1 MARSF
6 QDNKSKYG
14 YKLKNRAQRA
24 PITREQAIAQA
35 NYQIHLRENK
45 LDYTQAVLR
54 HGTSVQGLKFG
65 QPPPTV
71 N

>member
-1 MARSF
+1 MASYH
-6 QDNKSKYG
+6 DNKSVNG
-14 YKLKNRAQRA
+14 WKLKNKAQRA

-54 HGTSVQGLKFG
+54 HGTSIQGLRFG
-65 QPPPTV
+65 SPPPPV